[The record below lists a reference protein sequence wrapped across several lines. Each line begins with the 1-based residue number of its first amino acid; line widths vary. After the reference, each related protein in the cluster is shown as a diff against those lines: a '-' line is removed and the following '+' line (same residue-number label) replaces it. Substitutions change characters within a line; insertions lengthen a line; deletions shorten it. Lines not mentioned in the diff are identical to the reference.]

1 MSRSQ
6 ELAASERHERSN
18 GPMEFTIGGNFL
30 GGNVDVNDAS
40 IGRATEIVILNTLNW
55 CW

>member
-6 ELAASERHERSN
+6 EFATSERHERSN

-30 GGNVDVNDAS
+30 GGNVDVNDAP
-40 IGRATEIVILNTLNW
+40 IGRAAEMVISNMLNRY
-55 CW
+55 